1 MWPTSVVK
9 GPSLGIGIYSLPPP
23 LPSFVMSV
31 KSLNMLT
38 SISSCVKWEG

>member
-9 GPSLGIGIYSLPPP
+9 GPSLGIDIYSLPPS

-31 KSLNMLT
+31 KLPNVQT
-38 SISSCVKWEG
+38 SISFCVEWEG